1 MRNYRDLRKD
11 FFLKNV
17 FDVKIDRLLDQ
28 VLKASLK
35 SFVHDN
41 TEEIFI
47 YAISLAKDPN
57 DKTQEL
63 INLIAGVENVQELNE
78 LYGDAEVC
86 VANKC
91 ENFDKDVLKDLNAN
105 FIKNLDEIEKLLA
118 ERALTIPFPLEVTS
132 TPLPMVRSANCIP
145 VKRHGLVPVAEW
157 TRAQRLDQEACS
169 NSTTS
174 LDSASTASFGS
185 TTSLSDTDGED
196 KGLNGVKDVNF
207 SSGESLESLTT
218 IVSNS
223 SGDVSALN
231 SSADFEGRLCVTPAP
246 HIEDVQSKRQ
256 RIGVK
261 RQGLERVENLSEAEL
276 EKPFGETK
284 VDAGF
289 SVF

>member
-1 MRNYRDLRKD
+1 MRSYKDLRDL
-11 FFLKNV
+11 FLQNV
-17 FDVKIDRLLDQ
+17 FYSKLNCLLDQ
-28 VLKASLK
+28 HLKTLIQ
-35 SFVHDN
+35 SFVNEH
-41 TEEIFI
+41 TGEILS
-47 YAISLAKDPN
+47 YAVSLANDHN
-57 DKTQEL
+57 DKTQQL
-63 INLIAGVENVQELNE
+63 INLIAGVENAQELND
-78 LYGDAEVC
+78 LYCDAEVC
-86 VANKC
+86 LAIGPD
-91 ENFDKDVLKDLNAN
+91 DKLDKEVIEDLNAN

-256 RIGVK
+256 
-261 RQGLERVENLSEAEL
+261 GLERVENLSEAEL

-289 SVF
+289 SFF